1 MASSENAGLPRAVR
15 GALLLLAL
23 ALGGCNLG
31 GAVTACSED
40 SDCPESSHCDA
51 ELEACVSGASG
62 QAAPDGGAPDG
73 GR

>member
-31 GAVTACSED
+31 GAVTACTED
-40 SDCPESSHCDA
+40 SDCPESSHCDT
-51 ELEACVSGASG
+51 ELEACVASAG
-62 QAAPDGGAPDG
+62 SQDAPDAGAPDA

>member
-1 MASSENAGLPRAVR
+1 MASSENAGRARAAR

-51 ELEACVSGASG
+51 ELEACVSGVGDA
-62 QAAPDGGAPDG
+62 AAPDAGAPDA